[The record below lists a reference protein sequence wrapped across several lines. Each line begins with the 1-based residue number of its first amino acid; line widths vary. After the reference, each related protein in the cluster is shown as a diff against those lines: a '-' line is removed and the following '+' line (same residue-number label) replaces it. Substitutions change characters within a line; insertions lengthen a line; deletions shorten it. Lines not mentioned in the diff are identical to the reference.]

1 MIIYPAIDIKGGKC
15 VRLIKGDMNK
25 ETQYG
30 NPVDVAKRW
39 QNEGARYIHVV
50 DLDAAIEGNFS
61 NRDTVKEILNNVN
74 IPIQLGGGIRTLEDI
89 DERLT
94 LGINRVII
102 GTAAYKNPALVKEAS
117 IRYPGKIVVGI
128 DANEGGIAVSAWT
141 EKTNVSPVEFALKM
155 KDIGI
160 DTVIFTDISKDGM
173 LSGPNVEWTKT
184 MVEKTGLNIIASG
197 GISSLTDIKAVKEAG
212 VSGVIVGKALYN
224 GNFSLNEAVYYAD

>member
-50 DLDAAIEGNFS
+50 DLDAAIQGNFS

-74 IPIQLGGGIRTLEDI
+74 IPIQMGGGIRTLEDI
-89 DERLT
+89 DERLA

-128 DANEGGIAVSAWT
+128 DANEGGIAVSGWI
-141 EKTNVSPVEFALKM
+141 EKTSVSPVEFALKM

-173 LSGPNVEWTKT
+173 LSGPNVEWTKE